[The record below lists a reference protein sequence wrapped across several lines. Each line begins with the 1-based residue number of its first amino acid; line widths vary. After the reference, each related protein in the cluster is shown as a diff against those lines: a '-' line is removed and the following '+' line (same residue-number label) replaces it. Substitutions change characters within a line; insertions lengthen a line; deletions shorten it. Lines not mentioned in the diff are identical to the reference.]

1 MKRITLAAALLLTA
15 CSAEAQ
21 NSAYGPPS
29 EVQDLYEVAIAPSA
43 DRIQADIQTLV
54 DFGTRHTL
62 SETESDT
69 RGIGAARRWIFE
81 EFEKISAECGGC
93 LEVIYVSDTIEGERR
108 IPEPTEV
115 VSVLAIQR
123 GTTDPNRYVMMS
135 GDIDSRVTDPLN
147 GTYDSPGANDNASG
161 MAGTIEAA
169 RILSK
174 RKYAGSIIY
183 AGLSGEEQGLFGGK
197 IVADYALAEGW
208 EIKGVLNNDMISN
221 ITGIDGVTNNST
233 VRVFSEGTRANET
246 EAEARSRRF
255 TGGEVDSPSRNL
267 ARYVKA
273 QGDQYL
279 TNLDIMMVYRLDRFG
294 RGGHHRPF
302 NVVGIP
308 GIRIMETHEHY
319 DRQHQD
325 LRIEGAMILSLK
337 DKDQISPIYD
347 ADYLFNDTANTVRL
361 AVDQIYA
368 GLQSSHYSVTVIS
381 DTALEIR
388 TTSETSVKELR
399 LNNILFD
406 FGHRKI
412 DLNKL
417 FNIRDARRFYGD
429 TMDGVDSVYAA
440 KLTALNAIT
449 LAGMAGAPPFP
460 ANVEATGAV
469 RPSAKLTWETPENA
483 DNLAGYRVHWRLTT
497 EPEWTH
503 SRFIGKVN
511 EWTFENLVIDNYF
524 FGVSAVAED
533 GSETPV
539 VFPGAAGRF

>member
-1 MKRITLAAALLLTA
+1 MRKLLLASTAFLLA
-15 CSAEAQ
+15 CSAQAQ
-21 NSAYGPPS
+21 KSDYGPPS
-29 EVQDLYEVAIAPSA
+29 EVQDIYAIASEASPE
-43 DRIQADIQTLV
+43 RIKNDIQTLV

-62 SETESDT
+62 SETESGT
-69 RGIGAARRWIFE
+69 RGIGAARRWIFA
-81 EFEKISAECGGC
+81 EFEKISQDCGGC
-93 LEVIYVSDTIEGERR
+93 LEVIYVSDTVSGERR
-108 IPEPTEV
+108 IPDPVDV

-123 GTTDPNRYVMMS
+123 GTIDPNRYVMMS

-147 GTYDSPGANDNASG
+147 GTDDSPGANDNASG

-197 IVADYALAEGW
+197 IVADYALKQGW

-221 ITGIDGVTNNST
+221 ISGIDGVIDNSS

-246 EAEARSRRF
+246 EAEARTRRF

-267 ARYVKA
+267 ARYIKA
-273 QGDQYL
+273 QADQYM
-279 TNLDIMMVYRLDRFG
+279 TNLNVMLIYRLDRFG

-302 NVVGIP
+302 NQVGIP

-325 LRIEGAMILSLK
+325 LRTEDG
-337 DKDQISPIYD
+337 
-347 ADYLFNDTANTVRL
+347 TV
-361 AVDQIYA
+361 
-368 GLQSSHYSVTVIS
+368 
-381 DTALEIR
+381 
-388 TTSETSVKELR
+388 
-399 LNNILFD
+399 
-406 FGHRKI
+406 
-412 DLNKL
+412 
-417 FNIRDARRFYGD
+417 YGD
-429 TMDGVDSVYAA
+429 TMQGVDADYAA
-440 KLTALNAIT
+440 KLTGLNMIT
-449 LAGMAGAPPFP
+449 MAGMAGAPPFP

-469 RPSAKLTWETPENA
+469 EPSAKLTWETPDNA

-497 EPEWTH
+497 APEWTH
-503 SRFIGKVN
+503 SRFVGEVN
-511 EWTFENLVIDNYF
+511 EWEFTNLVIDNYF
-524 FGVSAVAED
+524 FGVSAVAKD